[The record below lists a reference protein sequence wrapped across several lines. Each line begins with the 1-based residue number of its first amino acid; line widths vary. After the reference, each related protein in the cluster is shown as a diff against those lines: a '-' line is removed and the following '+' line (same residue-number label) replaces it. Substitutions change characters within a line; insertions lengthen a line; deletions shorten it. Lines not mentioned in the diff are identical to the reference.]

1 MLHENFSLAS
11 FLFAF
16 LSLLNVLLVRSQNC
30 KVGNL
35 GNLVVNEEGHAEYS
49 AVNSK
54 VKVWDLIGRAVV
66 IYEHEDDFGSGTKPS
81 SSEDGGVGS
90 GIAAAVIARSAGVG
104 ENYKNLCTCD
114 GTVIWEA
121 TPNDFVGK

>member
-1 MLHENFSLAS
+1 MF
-11 FLFAF
+11 
-16 LSLLNVLLVRSQNC
+16 VYQNC

-35 GNLVVNEEGHAEYS
+35 GNLQVDENGHAEYVS
-49 AVNSK
+49 SNSK

-66 IYEHEDDFGSGTKPS
+66 IYEDEDDYGKGNKPS
-81 SSEDGGVGS
+81 SAIDGGVGK
-90 GIAAAVIARSAGVG
+90 GVAAAVIARSAGVG

-121 TPNDFVGK
+121 TPNDFVKA